1 MLSGKKTR
9 LGGAVFLAR
18 NLEKVIRD
26 LTGSPH
32 YRAISS
38 LISAVFD
45 DPDGD
50 FSPEKIRDWC
60 RSGKN
65 YS

>member
-9 LGGAVFLAR
+9 LSGAVFLAR
-18 NLEKVIRD
+18 NLKKVIKD
-26 LTGSPH
+26 LTGRPH
-32 YRAISS
+32 YEEISG

-50 FSPEKIRDWC
+50 FSPEKISDWC

-65 YS
+65 HT